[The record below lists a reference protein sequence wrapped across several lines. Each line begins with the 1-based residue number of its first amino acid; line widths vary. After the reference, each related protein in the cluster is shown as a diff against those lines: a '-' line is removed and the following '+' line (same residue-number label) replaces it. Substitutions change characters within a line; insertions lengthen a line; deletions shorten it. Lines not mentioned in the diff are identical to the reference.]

1 MNRALLKKSLFE
13 SLLLL
18 VACAIAVY
26 ALCFLHVW
34 FVSRLELSEFAKVI
48 EPLWKKYN
56 KFSPVS
62 LDQLLTYPGRIA
74 RAYSEPMVTLCIAV
88 WAIARGSDVV
98 SGEVGRGSMEML
110 LSQPVS
116 RVQVLLHHLF
126 VTMLGLVVLCV
137 CSWLGVYTGIQR
149 CNVKETVSPSVSLLG
164 FKIPN
169 PIGKSEKKSVP
180 MSEQVMQ

>member
-126 VTMLGLVVLCV
+126 RHWYRLFFALANRIGNLETQQRHRRTHRLLDVTPLD
-137 CSWLGVYTGIQR
+137 
-149 CNVKETVSPSVSLLG
+149 PSIDTKPRANAQNNQSQHG
-164 FKIPN
+164 H
-169 PIGKSEKKSVP
+169 
-180 MSEQVMQ
+180 EQVMQ